1 MKAADSGGAVLFAE
15 RDQGRRYVLVVEK
28 AGPCCLPK
36 GRLEPGESE
45 RQAALREMWEE
56 CGVEAALL
64 PGFRREVSY
73 AVGCGEGRQLLSGQ
87 VRSPAAPQ
95 RGAVAESLL
104 LAYAQALE
112 RLTHGPANRYCGPR
126 KPI

>member
-1 MKAADSGGAVLFAE
+1 MM
-15 RDQGRRYVLVVEK
+15 EK
-28 AGPCCLPK
+28 AGPCGLPK
-36 GRLEPGESE
+36 DRLEPGESE

-73 AVGCGEGRQLLSGQ
+73 AVGCGQGRQLLSGQ

-104 LAYAQALE
+104 LAYAQELE
-112 RLTHGPANRYCGPR
+112 RLIHGYS
-126 KPI
+126 KPVLRAAEACLTQKTAKPCRHLAASGKFVR

>member
-1 MKAADSGGAVLFAE
+1 MFAE
-15 RDQGRRYVLVVEK
+15 RDQGRRYVLVMEK
-28 AGPCCLPK
+28 AAQCGLPK
-36 GRLEPGESE
+36 DRLEPGESE

-112 RLTHGPANRYCGPR
+112 RLTHGSGNRYCGPR

>member
-1 MKAADSGGAVLFAE
+1 MMEKAAQCG
-15 RDQGRRYVLVVEK
+15 
-28 AGPCCLPK
+28 LPK
-36 GRLEPGESE
+36 DRLEPGESE
-45 RQAALREMWEE
+45 RQAALWEMWEE

-104 LAYAQALE
+104 LAYAQALDC
-112 RLTHGPANRYCGPR
+112 LTHGPANRYCRPR
-126 KPI
+126 NPI